1 MIKVLV
7 VPPHAVQKTVAAQ
20 LADAVEVACLSFTLS
35 AQNVRKSAKKG
46 ARVVVIGPDAQS
58 DVHVS
63 VENLSSI
70 GISVQQVLQSLKSPR
85 KVVIEGFSHLAIRLP
100 AESVRRFALFL
111 TARLRSSDVDAV
123 FVVSKEGE
131 LGSVLPVLLQAADE
145 VISGKGQ

>member
-7 VPPHAVQKTVAAQ
+7 VPPSAVQKTVAAQ
-20 LADAVEVACLSFTLS
+20 IAGAVEVACLSFTLS
-35 AQNVRKSAKKG
+35 AQSLRESAKKG

-58 DVHVS
+58 DVRIS

-70 GISVQQVLQSLKSPR
+70 GISIQQVLQSLKSPR
-85 KVVIEGFSHLAIRLP
+85 KVIIEGFSHLAIRLP

-111 TARLRSSDVDAV
+111 TTRLRSSDVEAV
-123 FVVSKEGE
+123 FVVSKEGQ
-131 LGSVLPVLLQAADE
+131 LGSVLPVLMQAADE